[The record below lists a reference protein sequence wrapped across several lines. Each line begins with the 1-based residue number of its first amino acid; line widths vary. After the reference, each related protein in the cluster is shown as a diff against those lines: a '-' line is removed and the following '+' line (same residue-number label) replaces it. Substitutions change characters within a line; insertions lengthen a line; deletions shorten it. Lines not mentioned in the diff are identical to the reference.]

1 MNNFFNLRL
10 VINDMVLYLI
20 KNILNGQIVLVK
32 KNKNKITEAI
42 NKMNFVINTSYSSD
56 TIKTISPRILETELF
71 NLNEWILDV
80 DRAIKGILTF
90 LKNIGTMDAT
100 VDVRTLRKT
109 IYANI
114 EELNKVI
121 SSRDLRVKER
131 QQIEENRGK
140 RRYSVFF
147 YNDFL
152 DYIKDCKEDISISM
166 NNINLLLFN
175 LNTFVDNFDHI
186 KSTIRELKQ
195 NNVVSNSDLKALE
208 KMTIKINLVTK
219 NNFLLINRNINRNI
233 TNINFIMDK
242 YKEVVENANS

>member
-32 KNKNKITEAI
+32 KNKNKLTETMDKI
-42 NKMNFVINTSYSSD
+42 NFVINSSYSSD

-152 DYIKDCKEDISISM
+152 DYIKDCKEDISIS
-166 NNINLLLFN
+166 IL
-175 LNTFVDNFDHI
+175 
-186 KSTIRELKQ
+186 
-195 NNVVSNSDLKALE
+195 
-208 KMTIKINLVTK
+208 
-219 NNFLLINRNINRNI
+219 
-233 TNINFIMDK
+233 
-242 YKEVVENANS
+242 